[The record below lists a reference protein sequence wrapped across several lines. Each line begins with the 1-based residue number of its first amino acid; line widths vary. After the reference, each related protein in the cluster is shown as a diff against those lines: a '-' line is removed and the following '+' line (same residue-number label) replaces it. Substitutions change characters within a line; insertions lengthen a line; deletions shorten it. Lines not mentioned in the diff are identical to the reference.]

1 MKKIYILLLSFW
13 AMSAG
18 MAAAQ
23 DASIRGKVT
32 DKTTGR
38 NMAGAK
44 VQLLLDGKVK
54 KEVTTD
60 AGGNYILDSL
70 PYGTYDVECRNPAY
84 TPQRM
89 VGLQLKRSSLRLVF
103 FKMTYNP
110 ALLTKVEPKKGRKTA
125 EEIEIHYTHASL
137 QAKQNAETK
146 IATTT
151 EEKQLD
157 VPNTGY
163 IITQDEIRG
172 RGYQYL
178 LDVLEDLPEFE
189 IQEKVTPEHVN
200 IIASRGIAGSGRW
213 LIMQD
218 GIRINSMV
226 GSDVV
231 IAQNILVATAQRIEV
246 IVGPSSAIY
255 GADAFSG
262 VINIVTQDGAQI
274 NGGEVQAS
282 YGTYNTTANHLNIG
296 YGKKDWSIAGFG
308 HIYRSAEA
316 YMPRLYPNEFGW
328 YEEQYLQ
335 NSGMMESPFSDDT
348 VYLQRERERFDI
360 STLGYSAGVRA
371 RYKDFEIGAMRN
383 GEWHSSAM
391 GYNYRYALPTQGS
404 RYGTSLNNVYARH
417 SWEGEKWSTQTS
429 LQWNY
434 WEIDP
439 NSRFTNVYS
448 GYQEAYKFGYETF
461 FQGRASAGWKIHKN
475 HHLSF
480 GLSLMSGHSL
490 ARTSDLMYPWLRGW
504 TIEEQEQYYIGSD
517 TFNSEGDSLHIL
529 QRAFYEY
536 RTTYGLFAQYQI
548 KIKDKLT
555 ITAGGRLDYI
565 QTDLPTPLA
574 DGFLQYFY
582 FLPAPRIGLVYKPTK
597 ELRLRL
603 SYSTGILTPPFQ
615 KTHTHYGS
623 FTPRVD
629 GLGNVI
635 GLQAGYW
642 RLPTP
647 NDDELQ
653 FAEFSRCFEF
663 STSYSK
669 NDFFFAANGY
679 YNLLDNL
686 FQNEIRTNMPFV
698 EGDSSL
704 LVPVAEIATSTAFG
718 HVFGAMARVDYRMFL
733 NKTNDM
739 QLRMSLSYAFVSGWI
754 GDQIEQQPDKLP
766 FYNAPHTVKAG
777 VFFDY
782 KGFSSDLRFIYR
794 TRTVNEG
801 FGTGTGFAQ
810 YGNQPF
816 LLVNLF
822 AQYRAFTS
830 KDEKLQLNAFLR
842 IRNLL
847 NNRYYHT
854 GTPNAAQLSAV
865 PQDPIRI
872 SVGVNF
878 RFK

>member
-1 MKKIYILLLSFW
+1 
-13 AMSAG
+13 
-18 MAAAQ
+18 
-23 DASIRGKVT
+23 
-32 DKTTGR
+32 
-38 NMAGAK
+38 MAGAK

-54 KEVTTD
+54 KEMTTD
-60 AGGNYILDSL
+60 AGGNYVFDSL
-70 PYGTYDVECRNPAY
+70 AYGTFDVECRNPAY

-89 VGLQLKRSSLRLVF
+89 VGLQLKRASLRLVF

-110 ALLTKVEPKKGRKTA
+110 DLLTKTDPKKGRKQA
-125 EEIEIHYTHASL
+125 EEIEIHYTYASL

-146 IATTT
+146 ISTNT

-178 LDVLEDLPEFE
+178 LDILEDLPEFE
-189 IQEKVTPEHVN
+189 IQEKVTPEHAN

-226 GSDVV
+226 GSDIV
-231 IAQNILVATAQRIEV
+231 IAQNILVATALRVEV

-262 VINIVTQDGAQI
+262 VINIVTQDGEKL

-282 YGTYNTTANHLNIG
+282 YGLYNTTANHFNVG
-296 YGKKDWSIAGFG
+296 YGKKDWSVAAFG
-308 HIYRSAEA
+308 HFYRSSEA

-335 NSGMMESPFSDDT
+335 NRGMMSSPFGDDT
-348 VYLQRERERFDI
+348 TYLDRERERFDI
-360 STLGYSAGVRA
+360 STMGYSVGLRA
-371 RYKDFEIGAMRN
+371 RYKDFELGAMRN

-404 RYGTSLNNVYARH
+404 RYGTSLTNVYLRH
-417 SWEGEKWSTQTS
+417 SWEGERWSTQS
-429 LQWNY
+429 SAQWNY

-448 GYQEAYKFGYETF
+448 NYNEAYKFGYESF
-461 FQGRASAGWKIHKN
+461 FQARASAGWKMHKN

-480 GLSLMSGHSL
+480 GLSFMSGNSL
-490 ARTSDLMYPWLRGW
+490 ARTSDLAFPWLRGFS
-504 TIEEQEQYYIGSD
+504 IEEQEQYYIGSEIED
-517 TFNSEGDSLHIL
+517 SAGNSLAIL

-536 RTTYGLFAQYQI
+536 RSTYGIFAQYQI

-555 ITAGGRLDYI
+555 ITAGGRLDYV

-574 DGFLQYFY
+574 DGFYRYYYL
-582 FLPAPRIGLVYKPTK
+582 LPAPRIGLVYKPTN

-615 KTHTHYGS
+615 KTFTHYGA

-629 GLGNVI
+629 GFGNVI

-647 NDDELQ
+647 DDIELQ
-653 FAEFSRCFEF
+653 NAEFSRCFEF

-679 YNLLDNL
+679 FNLLDNL
-686 FQNEIRTNMPFV
+686 FQNEIRTNMRFV
-698 EGDSSL
+698 EDDTASIV
-704 LVPVAEIATSTAFG
+704 VPVAEIATSTAYG
-718 HVFGAMARVDYRMFL
+718 SVFGAMARFDYRIFL

-739 QLRMSLSYAFVSGWI
+739 QLRLSLSYAFVSGAI
-754 GDQIEQQPDKLP
+754 SDLTGQQPDKLP

-777 VFFDY
+777 AFFDY

-794 TRTVNEG
+794 TRTLNEG
-801 FGTGTGFAQ
+801 FGTGSSFAQ
-810 YGNQPF
+810 FGNQPF

-822 AQYRAFTS
+822 AQYRAFVS
-830 KDEKLQLNAFLR
+830 KDEKMQLNIFLR

-847 NNRYYHT
+847 NSRYYHT
-854 GTPNAAQLSAV
+854 GTPNAAQLAAV
-865 PQDPIRI
+865 PQDPIRV
-872 SVGVNF
+872 SLGLNF